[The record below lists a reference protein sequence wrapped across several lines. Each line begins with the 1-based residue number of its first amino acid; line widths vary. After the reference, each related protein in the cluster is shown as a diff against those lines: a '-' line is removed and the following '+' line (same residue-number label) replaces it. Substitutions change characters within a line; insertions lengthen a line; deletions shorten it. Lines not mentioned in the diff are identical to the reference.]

1 MKTLSNKTIELAKIQ
16 ALGGIVSDDNITS
29 KTYDKFIDADD
40 NSLDLT
46 IWEPFCEYPDEWLIN
61 QCIKD
66 FNSLIDFAKGILEK
80 TIITEEDDNIIIES
94 SNISTVLKH
103 NDIGISI
110 DIYDKLEKVQSETQ
124 FYFDDYVATKYICPE
139 CDNRMKHAMLDV
151 DGTNLEE
158 VLECTKCDFYTFDL
172 NGGES

>member
-1 MKTLSNKTIELAKIQ
+1 MKLSNEIIEIAKIK
-16 ALGGIVSDDNITS
+16 ALSGIVCDDDITS
-29 KTYDKFIDADD
+29 ETYDKFIDPDD

-46 IWEPFCEYPDEWLIN
+46 IWEPFCEYPEEWLIN
-61 QCIKD
+61 QCIND
-66 FNSLIDFAKGILEK
+66 FNGLINFAKSILQK
-80 TIITEEDDNIIIES
+80 TIVTEEDDDIIIES
-94 SNISTVLKH
+94 NNISTVLKH

-124 FYFDDYVATKYICPE
+124 FHFDDYITTKYICPE

-158 VLECTKCDFYTFDL
+158 ILECTKCDYYTFDL
-172 NGGES
+172 NGCES